1 MIDAKMSFL
10 RQVEKEC
17 ADKLTVTDMGSLMQT
32 VSNVLQRFRMEE
44 LQCQDMF
51 SMEMLQFFTKKHLES
66 MEAWADEAIAL
77 LKEQQKLIDEI
88 TQRRANNGA
97 FD

>member
-32 VSNVLQRFRMEE
+32 FSNVLQRFRMEE

-51 SMEMLQFFTKKHLES
+51 SMEMLQAFTDSLHVQGRSDKTIE
-66 MEAWADEAIAL
+66 
-77 LKEQQKLIDEI
+77 
-88 TQRRANNGA
+88 R
-97 FD
+97 